1 MNDERLKLNRLEA
14 FLADMEGES
23 KADDL
28 ADLKKLGLDGDT
40 FLARVEAT
48 VQQGY
53 SQQLRVVAASQ
64 RAHNPAVPAF
74 LKGLASMSRQAML
87 DCFERLRNGEFGDR
101 YRNLALAR
109 CRNKDAS
116 ELTDDE
122 LRSWLED
129 AGQVLGE
136 PES

>member
-1 MNDERLKLNRLEA
+1 MKNERIKLNGLEA
-14 FLADMEGES
+14 FLANTEGES
-23 KADDL
+23 KSEDL
-28 ADLKKLGLDGDT
+28 ADLRKSGVDVGS

-53 SQQLRVVAASQ
+53 SQQLRALAEKQ
-64 RAHNPAVPAF
+64 RTHDRSGPTF
-74 LKGLASMSRQAML
+74 LDGLASMSRQAML
-87 DCFERLRNGEFGDR
+87 ECFERLRNGEFGDR
-101 YRNLALAR
+101 YRDLALAR

-122 LRSWLED
+122 LRSWLDD

-136 PES
+136 PNP

>member
-1 MNDERLKLNRLEA
+1 MNDERVKLNGLEA
-14 FLADMEGES
+14 FLADTEGES
-23 KADDL
+23 KSEDL
-28 ADLKKLGLDGDT
+28 ADLRKLGVNVDS

-53 SQQLRVVAASQ
+53 SQQLHALAENQWAQVR
-64 RAHNPAVPAF
+64 PGPTF
-74 LKGLASMSRQAML
+74 LEGLASMSRKAML
-87 DCFERLRNGEFGDR
+87 ECFERLRNGELGDK
-101 YRNLALAR
+101 YRDLALAR

-136 PES
+136 PDP